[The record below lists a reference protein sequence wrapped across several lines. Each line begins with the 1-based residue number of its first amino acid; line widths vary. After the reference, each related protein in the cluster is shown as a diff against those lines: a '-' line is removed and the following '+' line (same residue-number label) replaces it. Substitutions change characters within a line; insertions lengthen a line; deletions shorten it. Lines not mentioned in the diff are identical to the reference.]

1 MTKIKQ
7 VLMGVVVATSVCV
20 LPNSSVNA
28 ASLINFE
35 PVDGKFPDG
44 SVAVD
49 NMPITN
55 QFSSLG
61 VTFGIDRNLDGLP
74 DAGLLP
80 KLEAVGSSDPVIGF
94 VSTKGGGVDIAA
106 PGFESRLGSFFLR
119 GVGSLT
125 NGESL
130 LISYTSPTNAASAEI
145 WDIDGRSGGT
155 FEQWE
160 VQALGSDL
168 SVIDSIV
175 SPAGTFPLE
184 TAPLEASPWLW
195 SFDRP
200 QKDIHA
206 IRLVFTGNTNGV
218 GLAFDNFSPLA
229 VEGSEPEPSTS
240 VPEPTSAIGLLMFS
254 AVAYG
259 LRKDK

>member
-1 MTKIKQ
+1 MTTIKQ
-7 VLMGVVVATSVCV
+7 ILMGIVIATSVCV
-20 LPNSSVNA
+20 LPNHSVNA

-44 SVAVD
+44 SIAVD
-49 NMPITN
+49 NMPITD

-74 DAGLLP
+74 DAGLFP
-80 KLEAVGSSDPVIGF
+80 RLEAVGSSDVLPAF
-94 VSTKGGGVDIAA
+94 HSATGGEYDIAA
-106 PGFESRLGSFFLR
+106 PGFENRLGSFFLR

-145 WDIDGRSGGT
+145 WDIDGHPTVG

-160 VQALGSDL
+160 VQALGADL

-175 SPAGTFPLE
+175 SPTGTTFALDS
-184 TAPLEASPWLW
+184 SPWLW
-195 SFDRP
+195 SFEHL

-206 IRLVFTGNTNGV
+206 IRLVYTGETRRV
-218 GLAFDNFSPLA
+218 GLAFDNFSPLS
-229 VEGSEPEPSTS
+229 VEGSEPNTS
-240 VPEPTSAIGLLMFS
+240 VPEPTSAIGLLIFG
-254 AVAYG
+254 AVAYRFRRG
-259 LRKDK
+259 K